1 MFHAVSYLNFLE
13 SPPPAPVKTYLGV
26 QTNFLQWTSRP
37 IAARLGTGR
46 QTPELRIM
54 RRTLGTDVKRQGTM
68 KAHRAVNIGR
78 QAYEEMTIF
87 FLDRPDAM
95 PQPRAEPE

>member
-1 MFHAVSYLNFLE
+1 
-13 SPPPAPVKTYLGV
+13 
-26 QTNFLQWTSRP
+26 
-37 IAARLGTGR
+37 
-46 QTPELRIM
+46 
-54 RRTLGTDVKRQGTM
+54 M